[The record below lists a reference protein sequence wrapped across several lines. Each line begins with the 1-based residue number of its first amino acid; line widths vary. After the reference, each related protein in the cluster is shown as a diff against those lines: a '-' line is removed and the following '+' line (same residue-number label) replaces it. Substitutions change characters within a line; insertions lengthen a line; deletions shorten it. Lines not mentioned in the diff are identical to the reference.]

1 MELGLFLQIDRKRIV
16 VPSIYTSSL
25 QSPPSL
31 VSLARSSRKTAPSAA
46 LPHRQAPNAAAR
58 SHRSAAAAGLRS
70 EAPTHPRRW
79 KCSSRPVF
87 AEKNASRFFVVPEF
101 HVMRFVCP
109 EPVLELTKNRP
120 RRFNLKSGFLSACQ
134 SMLCMRKQLHV
145 VFYFAS
151 HRGQNRGVLPSN
163 FEIGLLKPRQVAE
176 LTNRLHAQPCC
187 RSPCCRCA
195 CVADGGCGLQEIG
208 LFFQVSLCLSRA
220 CLGKRMHFYIY

>member
-1 MELGLFLQIDRKRIV
+1 MELGLFLQIDGKRIV

-87 AEKNASRFFVVPEF
+87 AEKNASRFFVVSEF
-101 HVMRFVCP
+101 PVMR
-109 EPVLELTKNRP
+109 
-120 RRFNLKSGFLSACQ
+120 
-134 SMLCMRKQLHV
+134 
-145 VFYFAS
+145 
-151 HRGQNRGVLPSN
+151 
-163 FEIGLLKPRQVAE
+163 
-176 LTNRLHAQPCC
+176 
-187 RSPCCRCA
+187 
-195 CVADGGCGLQEIG
+195 
-208 LFFQVSLCLSRA
+208 LFCLSRA
-220 CLGKRMHFYIY
+220 CLGIDQGTDQAFFHLNQGFHLHAKACS